1 MSKNATVSLERNE
14 KAYNLNEKARKVKTR
29 SIWAAIS
36 DLILLLKGFVL
47 VANVLPVVTG
57 FWLAL
62 QFTNASIFEY
72 WDVFLLTMI
81 GSTLVMAGALILNN
95 WYEVDLDRVMERT
108 KDRPTVTGHFS
119 LNAVLT
125 MGIAFTTLGFV
136 FLLFTTAEAAIY
148 AFIGWFT
155 YVILYTMWSKRKY
168 TLNTMIGAVSG
179 AVTPLIGWTVIAPG
193 FHIVPI
199 TLALIVLIWQ
209 MPHTFAIAMRR
220 YNEYKRAGVA
230 MLPVVYGFEVT
241 KRQIVVYIACLL
253 PLPFFLGSL
262 GTAFIVIATLL
273 NVAWLVIAIR
283 GLFTKND
290 IKWANQIFFYSVNYL
305 MILFVMMMLVTWG

>member
-1 MSKNATVSLERNE
+1 MSKNVTVSLERNE
-14 KAYNLNEKARKVKTR
+14 KTYDLNQRN
-29 SIWAAIS
+29 IWTAIS
-36 DLILLLKGFVL
+36 DLVSLLKGFVL
-47 VANVLPVVTG
+47 VANVLPVLTG

-62 QFTNASIFEY
+62 HFTNASIFDY
-72 WDVFLLTMI
+72 WNVFLLTMI
-81 GSTLVMAGALILNN
+81 GSTLVMAGALTLNN

-119 LNAVLT
+119 MNAVLT
-125 MGIAFTTLGFV
+125 MGIAFTILGFIL
-136 FLLFTTAEAAIY
+136 LLFTTIEATIY

-230 MLPVVYGFEVT
+230 MLPVVYGFEIT

-273 NVAWLVIAIR
+273 NIGWLVVGIR

-290 IKWANQIFFYSVNYL
+290 IKWANRIFIYSVNYL
-305 MILFVMMMLVTWG
+305 TILFVMMILVTWG